1 MPLEIQVL
9 TCDGHTNVVG
19 FNWLRGSVPLWQLD
33 LQWQYRYKQTI
44 IKHAAEMISFGVFPL
59 AVTSW
64 FFGILDHCSLTQI
77 TNKIAIRAFNI
88 FEVYYLQVVLCIK
101 IWTIFINILYNTL
114 SIQEVPNTIKQIKV
128 PVQSKCY

>member
-1 MPLEIQVL
+1 
-9 TCDGHTNVVG
+9 
-19 FNWLRGSVPLWQLD
+19 
-33 LQWQYRYKQTI
+33 
-44 IKHAAEMISFGVFPL
+44 MISFGVFPL
-59 AVTSW
+59 AVTVLSW

-101 IWTIFINILYNTL
+101 IWTIFINILYNT
-114 SIQEVPNTIKQIKV
+114 IQEVPNTIKQIKV